1 MDYPESIKYLDIC
14 LKKSSDRKE
23 KARLQYILAQLYR
36 ETGNE
41 EKAREA
47 FMTVRKFN
55 PPYKMA
61 FNAWINAA
69 GIFSGQGDPEKLKKA
84 LHKMLRD
91 EKNLEFRDQIYFAL
105 ANILFREGNREEAI
119 GNYRKSVSSS
129 IDNTY
134 QLALSSIT
142 LADIYFEEPD
152 YLEARAYYD
161 SAMMVVGEEYP
172 DYDKLN
178 HRYRSLSR
186 LVENLTTVEV
196 QDSLQKLALMPE
208 KDRDALIDKWI
219 AQEQEKQREAEL
231 IASQQQSERG
241 YYRANEY
248 RFGLG
253 QSDEGGGW
261 YFYNPQT
268 VSYGKAQFQQ
278 RWGRRKLEDDWRR
291 LNKSTVPLDEMD
303 ELAQYADSAS
313 RVARVEDP
321 LDRSFYT
328 QDLPLTDSLMAVSHD
343 KIRDALY
350 NAGRIFKSDFSDYPR
365 SAGSYEELNQRYPDN
380 LYLLSVWFELYDLY
394 ELIGDAA
401 KAAEYRNLIIGRFP
415 ESKYAQYLL
424 NPNFFDDLQ
433 ARTDSL
439 NRLYQD
445 AFRDYKTG
453 RYRNVIPVTQTMK
466 KLDPDS
472 LLLAKIDFI
481 GTVSEGTQSDMQHF
495 GNGLRNYIQTYPHA
509 EPVLLAREIL
519 TLIEDSTLTDYQKL
533 VDMGYLHDEIRNDEM
548 QPGNQP
554 ENDEFGG
561 KFSYEEDLLHY
572 FVIAYPRNSGID
584 VNRLKFDIANYNL
597 DHYTKFDFDIE
608 EENLDGATNLL
619 LVRSLTN
626 KEQGLIYFRAIIR
639 QAEVFRSLRNVEYY
653 NFVASSTNYRQVL
666 NEKSVTDYLKFY
678 LRNYSR
684 FIGPDF
690 NEEGVPETN
699 PEELMARAQQEDE
712 LLKERGK
719 FVTVDVPGSQ
729 GFFSTAIDTS
739 QSFVV
744 AVRDKNFS
752 LRTMLTQF
760 ADFNRDNFRVM
771 NLALQI
777 KQAGDYQFM
786 VVQGLPGYAEGLSY
800 FRRVILDRNL
810 FRSLGQITYRNFLI
824 TGYNLERV
832 LEKGDVDGYM
842 EFFRNSYL
850 QRTGES
856 RPAAP
861 VQNAPG
867 SSMKA
872 DTAAVTPEPV
882 SSPDY
887 NGPYSLSVKNAHLFI
902 LIIPS
907 EGINKNQLI
916 EGIRKFNKGNFPET
930 ALLTEEQPLDNFRTI
945 IRISGLTDDTTAVA
959 YLRGIVNNRSLFAP
973 LGNSSYRNLII
984 TPENFTIFLE
994 RKNIT
999 EYMDFYRVAYPNG

>member
-1 MDYPESIKYLDIC
+1 
-14 LKKSSDRKE
+14 
-23 KARLQYILAQLYR
+23 
-36 ETGNE
+36 
-41 EKAREA
+41 
-47 FMTVRKFN
+47 
-55 PPYKMA
+55 
-61 FNAWINAA
+61 
-69 GIFSGQGDPEKLKKA
+69 
-84 LHKMLRD
+84 
-91 EKNLEFRDQIYFAL
+91 
-105 ANILFREGNREEAI
+105 
-119 GNYRKSVSSS
+119 
-129 IDNTY
+129 
-134 QLALSSIT
+134 
-142 LADIYFEEPD
+142 
-152 YLEARAYYD
+152 
-161 SAMMVVGEEYP
+161 
-172 DYDKLN
+172 
-178 HRYRSLSR
+178 
-186 LVENLTTVEV
+186 
-196 QDSLQKLALMPE
+196 
-208 KDRDALIDKWI
+208 
-219 AQEQEKQREAEL
+219 
-231 IASQQQSERG
+231 
-241 YYRANEY
+241 
-248 RFGLG
+248 
-253 QSDEGGGW
+253 
-261 YFYNPQT
+261 
-268 VSYGKAQFQQ
+268 
-278 RWGRRKLEDDWRR
+278 
-291 LNKSTVPLDEMD
+291 
-303 ELAQYADSAS
+303 
-313 RVARVEDP
+313 
-321 LDRSFYT
+321 
-328 QDLPLTDSLMAVSHD
+328 
-343 KIRDALY
+343 
-350 NAGRIFKSDFSDYPR
+350 
-365 SAGSYEELNQRYPDN
+365 
-380 LYLLSVWFELYDLY
+380 
-394 ELIGDAA
+394 
-401 KAAEYRNLIIGRFP
+401 
-415 ESKYAQYLL
+415 
-424 NPNFFDDLQ
+424 
-433 ARTDSL
+433 
-439 NRLYQD
+439 
-445 AFRDYKTG
+445 
-453 RYRNVIPVTQTMK
+453 
-466 KLDPDS
+466 
-472 LLLAKIDFI
+472 
-481 GTVSEGTQSDMQHF
+481 
-495 GNGLRNYIQTYPHA
+495 
-509 EPVLLAREIL
+509 
-519 TLIEDSTLTDYQKL
+519 
-533 VDMGYLHDEIRNDEM
+533 MGYLHDEIRNDEM

-639 QAEVFRSLRNVEYY
+639 QSEVFRTLRNVDYY

-744 AVRDKNFS
+744 AVRDKSFS

-800 FRRVILDRNL
+800 FRRVILERSL

-832 LEKGDVDGYM
+832 LEKGDVDRYM

-850 QRTGES
+850 QRTGET

-861 VQNAPG
+861 VQTTPAT
-867 SSMKA
+867 SVKA
-872 DTAAVTPEPV
+872 DAPTVTPEPV

-887 NGPYSLSVKNAHLFI
+887 NGPYSLSVKKAHLYI

-907 EGINKNQLI
+907 EGINKNELI
-916 EGIRKFNKGNFPET
+916 EGIREFNKVSYPET

-959 YLRGIVNNRSLFAP
+959 YLRGIVNNRPLFAP